1 MFLRHTFNANWK
13 HTTAYNC
20 CSNAHTASRKWE
32 SRELSVKSFQETCT
46 NSKVARWRTRYI
58 YAFICM
64 QSEWSKQNSIVNE
77 QWALRVCA
85 WNELTA
91 CEWDSRMA
99 TTLCFALLVSL
110 HWNWVNVTVFMASS
124 LSTLWAYA
132 APSDGQCSIET
143 QYNNMLVAWNVG
155 TLNVKHW
162 FQAVSMLE
170 WIFFSSSF
178 FETKIICGMEKIV
191 AFNKWM
197 ARYKKVHGR
206 RNESHII
213 LTAFQCCHKSILLI
227 LVFLFL
233 FFFFRSCS
241 LDPC

>member
-143 QYNNMLVAWNVG
+143 QYNNMLVAWNVY
-155 TLNVKHW
+155 TLNVKTDFKPFRCW
-162 FQAVSMLE
+162 NE
-170 WIFFSSSF
+170 FFSPLHFWKQKSF
-178 FETKIICGMEKIV
+178 AV
-191 AFNKWM
+191 W
-197 ARYKKVHGR
+197 KKLR
-206 RNESHII
+206 LSINEWRDIKKFMDEEMNR
-213 LTAFQCCHKSILLI
+213 T
-227 LVFLFL
+227 
-233 FFFFRSCS
+233 
-241 LDPC
+241 